1 MTEDNPA
8 WYQTWFDTPY
18 YHILYQD
25 RDIAEAIL
33 FLQNLLAYLNLEKHQ
48 SILDVA
54 CGKGRHAIYLASQGF
69 QVTGTDLSPN
79 SISFAQEEAK
89 SKALDAKFYVH
100 DMRMPAQ
107 EQATVVLNLF
117 TSIGYFEDKNDNQKA
132 IQAFYDST
140 AAGGYV
146 VIDFLHTPS
155 VKKGLVADE
164 VVIKGG
170 IQFSLKRTF
179 EAGWIQKNIS
189 FTDNG
194 ASFAFQERVA
204 ALGIDDFKQMFEAVG
219 FSVQDLFGDYNLN
232 PFKAETAERLILVA
246 RK

>member
-25 RDIAEAIL
+25 RDIAEATL
-33 FLQNLLAYLNLEKHQ
+33 FLQNLLAYLKLEQHQ

-54 CGKGRHAIYLASQGF
+54 CGKGRHALYLASQGF
-69 QVTGTDLSPN
+69 QVTGIDLSPN

-89 SKALDAKFYVH
+89 SRYLDAEFYVH
-100 DMRMPAQ
+100 DMRMPAH
-107 EQATVVLNLF
+107 EQAAVVLNLF

-140 AAGGYV
+140 AVGGYV
-146 VIDFLHTPS
+146 VIDFLHAPS
-155 VKKGLVADE
+155 VKQGLVADE
-164 VVIKGG
+164 IVTKGG
-170 IQFSLKRTF
+170 IQFKLKRTF
-179 EAGWIQKNIS
+179 DAVWIQKNIS
-189 FTDNG
+189 FIDNG
-194 ASFAFQERVA
+194 VSYAFQERVA
-204 ALGIDDFKQMFEAVG
+204 ALGLADFKQMFEAVG
-219 FSVQDLFGDYNLN
+219 FSVQDVFGDYNLN
-232 PFKAETAERLILVA
+232 PFVAETAERLILVA

>member
-25 RDIAEAIL
+25 RDIAEATL
-33 FLQNLLAYLNLEKHQ
+33 FLQNLLAYLKLEQHQ

-54 CGKGRHAIYLASQGF
+54 CGKGRHALYLASQGF
-69 QVTGTDLSPN
+69 QVTGIDLSPN

-89 SKALDAKFYVH
+89 SKSLEVEFYVH
-100 DMRMPAQ
+100 DMRTQAH
-107 EQATVVLNLF
+107 EQAAVVLNLF
-117 TSIGYFEDKNDNQKA
+117 TSIGYFENKNDNQKA

-146 VIDFLHTPS
+146 VIDFLHAPR
-155 VKKGLVADE
+155 VKQGLVADE
-164 VVIKGG
+164 VVTKGG
-170 IQFSLKRTF
+170 IQFTLKRTF
-179 EAGWIQKNIS
+179 EAGWIQKDIS
-189 FTDNG
+189 FKDNG
-194 ASFAFQERVA
+194 VSHSFQERVA
-204 ALGIDDFKQMFEAVG
+204 ALEHADFKQMLEAAG
-219 FSVQDLFGDYNLN
+219 FNVQDVFGDYTLT
-232 PFKAETAERLILVA
+232 PFEVKTAERLILVA

>member
-25 RDIAEAIL
+25 RDIAEATL
-33 FLQNLLAYLNLEKHQ
+33 FLQNLLAYLKLEQHQ

-54 CGKGRHAIYLASQGF
+54 CGKGRHALYLAWQGF
-69 QVTGTDLSPN
+69 QVTGIDLSPN

-100 DMRMPAQ
+100 DMRMPAH
-107 EQATVVLNLF
+107 EQAAVVLNLF

-140 AAGGYV
+140 AVGGYV
-146 VIDFLHTPS
+146 VIDFLHAPS
-155 VKKGLVADE
+155 VKQGLVADE
-164 VVIKGG
+164 IVTKGG
-170 IQFSLKRTF
+170 IQFTLKRTF
-179 EAGWIQKNIS
+179 DAGWIQKNIS
-189 FTDNG
+189 FIDNG
-194 ASFAFQERVA
+194 VSYAFQERVA
-204 ALGIDDFKQMFEAVG
+204 ALGLADFKQMFEAVG
-219 FSVQDLFGDYNLN
+219 FSVQDVFGDYNLN
-232 PFKAETAERLILVA
+232 PFVAETAERLILVA
-246 RK
+246 IK